1 LPAIFPWNL
10 AMQNL
15 ADTIRGY
22 AQECADFACDWP
34 LRGEAARDLFL
45 EITNRSPMLLANLSW
60 EQLDWIQHAVLLGTV
75 AGRPGM
81 DRLAVQYC
89 RGILIELKETAQEQ
103 QSAQLIE
110 NCFDIG
116 CQAAAVR

>member
-1 LPAIFPWNL
+1 
-10 AMQNL
+10 MQNL
-15 ADTIRGY
+15 ADAVRRY

-34 LRGEAARDLFL
+34 LRGEVVRDLFL
-45 EITNRSPMLLANLSW
+45 EITNRSPILLANLSW

-89 RGILIELKETAQEQ
+89 RSTVVELKETAQGQ
-103 QSAQLIE
+103 QLAQLVE
-110 NCFDIG
+110 ECFDIG
-116 CQAAAVR
+116 CKAAAVR